1 MNLILV
7 ALASVTLALAGT
19 SNAWAQE
26 QEPPPDGKP
35 DIHGTWKGRAQAL
48 ESHLGGTTKNGHVES
63 YPIEL
68 DSPRRRPR

>member
-48 ESHLGGTTKNGHVES
+48 ESHLGGPRRTATS
-63 YPIEL
+63 SRTQSSST
-68 DSPRRRPR
+68 SPRRRPR